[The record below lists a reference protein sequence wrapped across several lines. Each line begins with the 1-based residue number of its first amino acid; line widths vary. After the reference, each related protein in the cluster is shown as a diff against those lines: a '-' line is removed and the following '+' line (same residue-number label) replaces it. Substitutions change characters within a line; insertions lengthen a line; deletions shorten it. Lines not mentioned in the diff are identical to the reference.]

1 MVSVQNQFWTYQE
14 ISKPMSYK
22 YIANQSRFL
31 STDPVS
37 ILGKLGK
44 TAAALLVVGALGACS
59 GGSVLSSNAS
69 EPQIGPDGQ
78 PAAPEKSFN
87 RFPDIP
93 VPTNAKMDTK
103 RTLVFGSNESW
114 YGQLG
119 LNAKHDSDTIFDFY
133 KQELPGFGW
142 EEITSVRAPVSVL
155 TYMRGERIAS
165 IQIEKANITGSSVT
179 FTVSPRGGAIPK

>member
-1 MVSVQNQFWTYQE
+1 MPYEN
-14 ISKPMSYK
+14 K
-22 YIANQSRFL
+22 ANQPQFL
-31 STDPVS
+31 STDTVS
-37 ILGKLGK
+37 ILGKISK
-44 TAAALLVVGALGACS
+44 ITAILLVAGTISACA
-59 GGSVLSSNAS
+59 GGSMLSSNAS
-69 EPQIGPDGQ
+69 EPKVGPDGQ
-78 PAAPEKSFN
+78 PVAPEKSFN

-103 RTLVFGSNESW
+103 RTLIFGGGESW

-119 LNAKHDSDTIFDFY
+119 LNAKHDGDTIFDFY

-155 TYMRGERIAS
+155 TYMRGERVAS
-165 IQIEKANITGSSVT
+165 IQIEKGTINGSSIT

>member
-1 MVSVQNQFWTYQE
+1 
-14 ISKPMSYK
+14 MSYK
-22 YIANQSRFL
+22 KIANQTRFL
-31 STDPVS
+31 STDGTS

-44 TAAALLVVGALGACS
+44 TASIMLVIGALGACS
-59 GGSVLSSNAS
+59 QGSVLSSNAS
-69 EPQIGPDGQ
+69 EPQMGPDGQ

-103 RTLVFGSNESW
+103 RTLVFGSGESW

-119 LNAKHDSDTIFDFY
+119 LNAKHDGDTIFDFY

-142 EEITSVRAPVSVL
+142 EEITSVRAQVSML
-155 TYMRGERIAS
+155 TYMRGERVAS
-165 IQIEKANITGSSVT
+165 IQIEKGNISGSSVT